1 MFRIF
6 NKNIYVTYQMLI
18 QAFDDEVLSKPNV
31 LKSAVSLLKT
41 TCVRVGHHIT
51 ILQKT
56 LTGFMKLIFQDIR

>member
-1 MFRIF
+1 
-6 NKNIYVTYQMLI
+6 MLI